1 MINSFLTEHSGPY
14 LIFGDSVYPATSSQ
28 QENFVARRTIS
39 GHESTLGFLQPIPIR
54 DLEKNLLFTKRTEV
68 ESELDNAILAY
79 TPSVPMD
86 PLRYKNRLAA
96 IEFIL
101 KVIPFLATRDN
112 GPIDNETIQ
121 REVLGDDVSPTLL
134 DRARAEEFVESLA
147 EQEID
152 PFYSG
157 FKPVEQAIEKLAF
170 PQGLDLNQTSVLNQ
184 TLLGNAFYVD
194 NGNAHLLKTSQSK
207 TGDRIHIQG
216 KNFYWTRRF
225 DLASIDE
232 VYGKNLLTNLKD
244 RQKDRVELMLESQ
257 ENMDDTRKLY
267 CHLAELDNF
276 TFRNMHVLWMGERCY
291 LMMKSEPFAR
301 QDFEEPTKWHPR
313 DAFEVGISL
322 HYKDDQLV
330 FTETPYII
338 ADYPD
343 VAWYEN
349 PLGIF
354 RQMCAQ
360 DRSVWKQFDTSPEGA
375 AQYMRAALD
384 RMHNGFPPELIRTH
398 IWHFGDGHNYRELFP
413 LDKALTANS
422 LEEVRKQGYE
432 PRNYYLQLK

>member
-1 MINSFLTEHSGPY
+1 
-14 LIFGDSVYPATSSQ
+14 
-28 QENFVARRTIS
+28 NFVARRTIS

-276 TFRNMHVLWMGERCY
+276 TFRNMHV
-291 LMMKSEPFAR
+291 
-301 QDFEEPTKWHPR
+301 
-313 DAFEVGISL
+313 
-322 HYKDDQLV
+322 
-330 FTETPYII
+330 
-338 ADYPD
+338 
-343 VAWYEN
+343 
-349 PLGIF
+349 
-354 RQMCAQ
+354 
-360 DRSVWKQFDTSPEGA
+360 
-375 AQYMRAALD
+375 
-384 RMHNGFPPELIRTH
+384 
-398 IWHFGDGHNYRELFP
+398 
-413 LDKALTANS
+413 
-422 LEEVRKQGYE
+422 
-432 PRNYYLQLK
+432 